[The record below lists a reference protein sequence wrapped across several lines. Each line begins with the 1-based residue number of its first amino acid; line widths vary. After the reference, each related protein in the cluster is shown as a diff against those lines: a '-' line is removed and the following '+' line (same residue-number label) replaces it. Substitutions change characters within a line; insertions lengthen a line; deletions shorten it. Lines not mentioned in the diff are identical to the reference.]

1 MELKHRI
8 PEYVKKVLHLLN
20 ASGFSAYITGGA
32 VRDILLQKIPCDFDI
47 ATSATPEHLKNL
59 LKKNNI
65 DCVDN
70 LGNNF
75 GCTVAVIDGFTVEI
89 TTFRGELYT
98 YADAHRPAQVW
109 YCKSLED
116 DLKRRDFTVNAMAI
130 DKDGKLL
137 DPLCGQ
143 RDLEQRLLRPV
154 GRAAQRYREDSLRM
168 FRACRLV
175 AQTGFTYVQDEDA
188 LPPFGQENTPY
199 RLNPSYRFPTAHTS
213 GLSLERVRIELD
225 KMLTAPHAGNGFML
239 FLASGLASASCN
251 RREGSREYLT
261 ELLPELEHLAYLKQN
276 PLYHCYDVWEHTLAA
291 LDNSPADLAIR
302 WAVLLHD
309 VGKGM
314 PGIRQQNGSGQPS
327 DHGHEALS
335 ASMADVILRRLG
347 YSEKFTRE
355 VVWLISRHM
364 RFAPMLIS
372 GERSLLHWVRT
383 EALSGFFR
391 NNKILREHFEKLTAV
406 FLADMGATQGGKN
419 SALMAEGKELG
430 KQVSAVAA
438 NMPVHS
444 SDLNIS
450 GQELLYMISD
460 VRIAEVFTY
469 LLKRVQSGNLPN
481 ENTALRNAVKS
492 KLARSK
498 TTSAKTSD

>member
-1 MELKHRI
+1 
-8 PEYVKKVLHLLN
+8 
-20 ASGFSAYITGGA
+20 
-32 VRDILLQKIPCDFDI
+32 
-47 ATSATPEHLKNL
+47 
-59 LKKNNI
+59 
-65 DCVDN
+65 
-70 LGNNF
+70 
-75 GCTVAVIDGFTVEI
+75 
-89 TTFRGELYT
+89 
-98 YADAHRPAQVW
+98 
-109 YCKSLED
+109 
-116 DLKRRDFTVNAMAI
+116 
-130 DKDGKLL
+130 
-137 DPLCGQ
+137 
-143 RDLEQRLLRPV
+143 
-154 GRAAQRYREDSLRM
+154 
-168 FRACRLV
+168 
-175 AQTGFTYVQDEDA
+175 
-188 LPPFGQENTPY
+188 
-199 RLNPSYRFPTAHTS
+199 
-213 GLSLERVRIELD
+213 
-225 KMLTAPHAGNGFML
+225 
-239 FLASGLASASCN
+239 
-251 RREGSREYLT
+251 
-261 ELLPELEHLAYLKQN
+261 
-276 PLYHCYDVWEHTLAA
+276 
-291 LDNSPADLAIR
+291 
-302 WAVLLHD
+302 
-309 VGKGM
+309 
-314 PGIRQQNGSGQPS
+314 
-327 DHGHEALS
+327 
-335 ASMADVILRRLG
+335 MADVILRRLG

-498 TTSAKTSD
+498 TTSAKISD